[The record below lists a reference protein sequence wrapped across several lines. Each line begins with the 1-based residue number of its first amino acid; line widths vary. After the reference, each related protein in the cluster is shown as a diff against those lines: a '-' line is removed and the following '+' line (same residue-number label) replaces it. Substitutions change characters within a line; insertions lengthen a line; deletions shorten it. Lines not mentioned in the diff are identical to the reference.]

1 MNKKP
6 SWKEK
11 VYTMCPVQTVYHEPV
26 LTGTGANTRS
36 HECDGCTQECVRRTS
51 VKTPCLMK

>member
-26 LTGTGANTRS
+26 LTGTRANTRS
-36 HECDGCTQECVRRTS
+36 HECERCTQEWVRHTWE
-51 VKTPCLMK
+51 KTN

>member
-26 LTGTGANTRS
+26 LTHTRVNTINKR
-36 HECDGCTQECVRRTS
+36 ECGTQECVRHVTVVS
-51 VKTPCLMK
+51 